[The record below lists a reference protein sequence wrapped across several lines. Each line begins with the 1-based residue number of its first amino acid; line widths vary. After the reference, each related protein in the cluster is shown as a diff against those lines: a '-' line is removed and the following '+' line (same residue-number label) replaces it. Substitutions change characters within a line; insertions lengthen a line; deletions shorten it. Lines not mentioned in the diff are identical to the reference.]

1 MAEFIYYNANKCW
14 TSATTEVNAT
24 GNLVIG
30 ANVGSPGTNFTAVSA
45 ADFVALIAGGG
56 KKNHRKPTQLEI

>member
-24 GNLVIG
+24 GNLVID

-45 ADFVALIAGGG
+45 ACCFNRGGG